1 MSSATNR
8 ADEISE
14 LLGAERLG
22 ELGNMKPRH
31 IETLADGTW
40 LAELRPAANAG
51 RKVAPLT
58 NPGDRLSTRRR
69 PNQCDAVQVVHH
81 TPRPGRSTRGRSR
94 CCRRAEVGDGEH
106 LRRTQTHRGGAHIVL
121 RSKSPELVLKEIWG
135 HLCCHCAIR
144 TLLWKAADHAKV
156 DPDRVSFV
164 VALAS
169 IHRLVG
175 CEVMRVSA

>member
-40 LAELRPAANAG
+40 LAELRPAASAG

-58 NPGDRLSTRRR
+58 IRVIDYQLDDGRTNATTYRLFTTLLDPVEAPAVDLAVADAQRWEMESTFDELKPIKVARVLCCVRS
-69 PNQCDAVQVVHH
+69 
-81 TPRPGRSTRGRSR
+81 PRSW
-94 CCRRAEVGDGEH
+94 CCRRS
-106 LRRTQTHRGGAHIVL
+106 GATCAVTVRFVPCCGKPPTTP
-121 RSKSPELVLKEIWG
+121 RS
-135 HLCCHCAIR
+135 
-144 TLLWKAADHAKV
+144 TLTG
-156 DPDRVSFV
+156 S
-164 VALAS
+164 AS
-169 IHRLVG
+169 L
-175 CEVMRVSA
+175 SL